1 MNYLVTVLTLT
12 VLGDPTR
19 PQAVNLLGLVPRTGI
34 ETLPICEQ
42 VIAKAMNDGSR
53 ERNAHF
59 SFACLKMSMELD
71 SKTLIPQPSA
81 ANPAPFKPSEKP
93 TVAVAHL
100 INRAGK
106 ETPTQVLYI
115 VRLSDFLSEGFA
127 MGLCQNL
134 IASMTEMH
142 YTCEAYDPH

>member
-19 PQAVNLLGLVPRTGI
+19 PQPVNLLGLVPRSGI

-42 VIAKAMNDGSR
+42 IIAKAMNDGSR
-53 ERNAHF
+53 ERDAHF
-59 SFACLKMSMELD
+59 SFACLKMSMDLD
-71 SKTLIPQPSA
+71 SNTLIPQPSA

-93 TVAVAHL
+93 TVALAHL

-142 YTCEAYDPH
+142 YTCEAYDSH

>member
-19 PQAVNLLGLVPRTGI
+19 QQPVNLLGLVPRTGI

-42 VIAKAMNDGSR
+42 IIAKAMNDGSR
-53 ERNAHF
+53 ESDARF
-59 SFACLKMSMELD
+59 SFACLRMSMDLD
-71 SKTLIPQPSA
+71 SKTLIPLSSA
-81 ANPAPFKPSEKP
+81 ANPEPFKPSEKP

-115 VRLSDFLSEGFA
+115 VRLSDFLSEVFA

-142 YTCEAYDPH
+142 YTCEAYDSH